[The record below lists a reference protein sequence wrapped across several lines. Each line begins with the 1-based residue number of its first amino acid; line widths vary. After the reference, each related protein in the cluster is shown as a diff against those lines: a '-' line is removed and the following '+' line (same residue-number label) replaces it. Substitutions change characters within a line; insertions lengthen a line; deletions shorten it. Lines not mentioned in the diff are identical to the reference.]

1 MTTALGILVTVN
13 IQNVLA
19 LILIHGADLGAFV
32 QVLIDILA

>member
-19 LILIHGADLGAFV
+19 LILIHGADPDVLV